1 MKADMRIRRLLA
13 GLALVLTACSAA
25 TGPSEAPVSIVLVN
39 GKVFTAD
46 PARPWVEAVAIS
58 GERLAAVGTTA
69 DVRKL
74 ALASTRVVDLGGRT
88 VIPGIN
94 DAHVHVPDILR
105 ATRVDLSGTSSFREV
120 AERLAAAA
128 RANSSGWLRGDV
140 PFEATLLDDPAA
152 TRAGLDALL
161 PSQPVVLILVDGHAG
176 LLNSAAL
183 REWSISESD
192 ADPPAGWYGR
202 DDGGRLTGWLYEYA
216 FWKKMREA
224 QRGLP
229 DEEFAAALQAFARE
243 AARLGITSV
252 QNMSMPLLAARGVA
266 ILQKTAPT
274 IRWRVIRFQMGE
286 VAALTPSAGKAGPDQ
301 RIRAS
306 GIKYILDGTPI
317 ERGAAFR
324 EPYADKPGHSGR
336 MNFRRAQIGKMIGES
351 VKAGEPLLLH
361 VVGDR
366 AVSEALEELRA
377 AGGSAA
383 RRPIRVRFE
392 HADGISPDLLD
403 EVKQQGVI
411 VVQNPSHFTLAGLAE
426 ARLGER
432 RRWYMPMRSLLE
444 RGIPVALGS
453 DGPLNPYLNILFA
466 VTHPVNPAE
475 ALTREQAVAAYTRG
489 SAYAESAEGEKGTLA
504 PGMLADLAVL
514 SQDIFTIPLEQLPAT
529 ESVLTIVGGRVIHER
544 PQAAQ

>member
-1 MKADMRIRRLLA
+1 MRIRGLLPA
-13 GLALVLTACSAA
+13 AVLVLASCRTATSSPE
-25 TGPSEAPVSIVLVN
+25 TPVSLVVVN

-46 PARPWVEAVAIS
+46 PARPWAEALAITGDRIS
-58 GERLAAVGTTA
+58 AVGTTA
-69 DVRKL
+69 EVRKL
-74 ALASTRVVDLGGRT
+74 AGPSTRVVDLGGRT

-94 DAHVHVPDILR
+94 DAHVHEPDLFR
-105 ATRVDLSGTSSFREV
+105 ATRVDLAGARTFREV
-120 AERLAAAA
+120 ATRLAVAAA
-128 RANSSGWLRGDV
+128 ESETGWLRGEVD
-140 PFEATLLDDPAA
+140 FEATVVDDPAA
-152 TRAGLDALL
+152 TRDGLDRVV
-161 PSQPVVLILVDGHAG
+161 SDQPAMLVLAASHAA

-183 REWSISESD
+183 REWSISDSEP
-192 ADPPAGWYGR
+192 DPPAGWYGR
-202 DDGGRLTGWLYEYA
+202 DERGRVNGWLYEHA
-216 FWKKMREA
+216 VWKKLRDA
-224 QRGLP
+224 QRVRP
-229 DEEFAAALQAFARE
+229 DEEFAAALDAFSRE
-243 AARLGITSV
+243 AARLGITTA
-252 QNMSMPLLAARGVA
+252 QNMSIPLLASRGVA
-266 ILQKTAPT
+266 VLEKSAPT
-274 IRWRVIRFQMGE
+274 IRWRMIRLQMGE
-286 VAALTPSAGKAGPDQ
+286 VAALTPAAGNVGPDQ

-324 EPYADKPGHSGR
+324 EPYADEKGHSGW
-336 MNFRRAQIGKMIGES
+336 MNFTRAQIAKMIGES

-392 HADGISPDLLD
+392 HADAISPDLLD

-411 VVQNPSHFTLAGLAE
+411 VVQNPSHFTLAGLVE

-475 ALTREQAVAAYTRG
+475 ALTREQAVTAYTRG
-489 SAYAESAEGEKGTLA
+489 AAYAEDAETQKGTLA

-514 SQDIFTIPLEQLPAT
+514 SQDVFTVPPEQLPAT

-544 PQAAQ
+544 R